1 MKKID
6 DLLMECNTFQSN
18 HYTIITNESPFQSYM
33 TYLPKYRNDLQTLI
47 FSLTEAIDIM
57 NTHYKCF
64 ESCSILIAEADELN
78 EKLISYEDILTSDSI
93 KDYKLSTIRDDL
105 NNISIQI
112 DSLNEKFKKQEFPT
126 ELNSTEL
133 KASIESVIRPL
144 HDQIEELQRLL
155 T

>member
-1 MKKID
+1 MKFQNYEKMKKID

-57 NTHYKCF
+57 DTHYKCF

-126 ELNSTEL
+126 AYGLCMINL
-133 KASIESVIRPL
+133 KSRKGY
-144 HDQIEELQRLL
+144 
-155 T
+155 